1 MEVYLHYK
9 ASALGYRVQE
19 VAVSKIYSRKPGMA
33 YSKAR
38 WADWLTGLK
47 PVFLLRLGLR
57 R

>member
-1 MEVYLHYK
+1 
-9 ASALGYRVQE
+9 
-19 VAVSKIYSRKPGMA
+19 VSKIYSRKPGTA

-38 WADWLTGLK
+38 LADWLTGLK